1 MPMAAP
7 AVSDPRRISRKLT
20 INMDHDTI
28 NVRSVIK
35 GAIKEAAHTMTDAYG
50 NNALLVWCA
59 QKKHG
64 EFLYTLFK
72 NMINS
77 ATIQS
82 RDFAVQVEGCKGVL
96 VWTTNPDGLLWPRVL
111 GATKL
116 MSYGWNTA
124 LRALIKYQP
133 VCDKVRRRIIDSFE
147 EDQCIKIAY
156 IGVLPH
162 EQRKGLGSA
171 LLRHVLDKADAAH
184 YPVLVEVTDH
194 KAVSFFRRF
203 DFHSVETIHINNDS
217 DLPITFMVR
226 EPQVGLTTT
235 PQPLRIRP
243 GRRDSDDSL

>member
-1 MPMAAP
+1 MEKTAP
-7 AVSDPRRISRKLT
+7 AVSDSRRLCRKLT
-20 INMDHDTI
+20 INMDQDPI
-28 NVRSVIK
+28 NVRPVIK
-35 GAIKEAAHTMTDAYG
+35 GAMKEAAHTMTDAYDS
-50 NNALLVWCA
+50 NAILGWCV
-59 QKKHG
+59 QKKHN

-77 ATIQS
+77 ASIQS

-96 VWTTNPDGLLWPRVL
+96 VWTTSPNGLVWPRVL

-116 MSYGWNTA
+116 MSYGWTTA

-133 VCDKVRRRIIDSFE
+133 VCDKVRRRLTASY
-147 EDQCIKIAY
+147 EDGQCLKIAY

-171 LLRHVLDKADAAH
+171 LLQHVLDKADTAH
-184 YPVLVEVTDH
+184 YPVLVEVTDA
-194 KAVSFFRRF
+194 KAVQFFQRF
-203 DFHSVETIHINNDS
+203 GFNIEETVHINNDQ
-217 DLPITFMVR
+217 DLPVVFMVR
-226 EPQVGLTTT
+226 EPQTSLNA